1 MNVSL
6 LLVVRAEMEVIIDV
20 EEMNAYKNH
29 IAF

>member
-6 LLVVRAEMEVIIDV
+6 LLLVRAEMEVIIDV
-20 EEMNAYKNH
+20 EEKNTYKSH